1 MVVNLKN
8 FSDELHYE
16 AKIQAAIE
24 RIPLKD
30 LIEKALREYL
40 ARAKKKKA
48 TK

>member
-24 RIPLKD
+24 KIILKD

-40 ARAKKKKA
+40 AKTKRKVKK
-48 TK
+48 